1 MTPEHPLDIEQLL
14 KDCAVEPIQFPGAIQ
29 PHGLLISLSEPDLT
43 ICQVSANLADY
54 LDCPPEQVLGKPLEQ
69 LFGREA
75 LQQLL
80 AFAGQNHNPVAEP
93 YNLAF
98 AGRRFDAILHR
109 HDNALIL
116 ELEPSAADAG
126 AQAGNSGIFLAQTLR
141 RLQAAGDLDSLYRIS
156 VEQIQAMTG
165 FDRVL
170 IYRFE
175 DEGHGQVIAEAS
187 APEMELFNG
196 LFFPASDIPPQA
208 RELYRS
214 NWLRII
220 PDAEY
225 RPVPLIPQLRPDN
238 GQPLDLSHAVL
249 RSVSPIHCVYMK
261 NMGVRASMSISLLKD
276 GQLWGLISCGHRTPL
291 HVPHSLRADCQ
302 TIGQVLSLQISA
314 LQELELARQRD
325 AKLDLLA
332 RLDQAMAGKDVF
344 ESLSAHSR
352 ELLELTDAQGMALL
366 LDNQLQLVGQCPT
379 AEQVRA
385 LYGWLSAQGEPLF
398 QTHRLPHLY
407 APAREYQQLAS
418 GVLAIR
424 LSKPVDNALIW
435 FRTEAREVMQWSGNP
450 DKSLE
455 IETTDSGMVLRP
467 RASFE
472 IWKQQMEGIA
482 RKWSHGEL
490 FAANDLRRSATEHDL
505 ARQVS
510 LAQAA
515 VRARDDLVAVV
526 SHDLRNPMTVISMLC
541 GMLQS
546 LQLKESANF
555 SRRIK
560 SAIDTMQ
567 QASARM
573 TTLLEDLLDTS
584 KIEAGRYSISPRP
597 LEVGQV
603 FEQASSLLGPLAL
616 NKRIDLEFDGDT
628 NLLIHADPERIF
640 QVFSNL
646 IGNAI
651 KFTPELGRVSVV
663 ARQADGQVQ
672 FQVRDTGEGI
682 EPEQLPNV
690 FDRYWRLRDGNPSGS
705 GLGLYISK
713 GIIHAHG
720 GEIQAQSQRGTGS
733 VFSFTV
739 PLASA

>member
-1 MTPEHPLDIEQLL
+1 MTPEQPLDIEQLL
-14 KDCAVEPIQFPGAIQ
+14 KDCAIEPIQFPGAIQ
-29 PHGLLISLSEPDLT
+29 PHGVLISVRETDLS
-43 ICQVSANLADY
+43 ISQVSANLADY
-54 LDCPPEQVLGKPLEQ
+54 LPCDAQQLLGQPLQ
-69 LFGREA
+69 ALLGPAA

-80 AFAGQNHNPVAEP
+80 DWDREGSTLAEP
-93 YNLAF
+93 CSLTLH
-98 AGRRFDAILHR
+98 GSRFDAILHR

-116 ELEPSAADAG
+116 ELEPNALEATQPRAG
-126 AQAGNSGIFLAQTLR
+126 GDLLAQTLR
-141 RLQAAGDLDSLYRIS
+141 RLQDAGDLDSLYRIS
-156 VEQIQAMTG
+156 VEQIQAITG

-170 IYRFE
+170 IYRFQ

-187 APEMELFNG
+187 APGMELFNG

-220 PDAEY
+220 PDADY
-225 RPVPLIPQLRPDN
+225 QPVPLIPQLRPDN
-238 GQPLDLSHAVL
+238 GQPLDMSHAVL
-249 RSVSPIHCVYMK
+249 RSVSPIHCLYMK

-276 GQLWGLISCGHRTPL
+276 GQLWGLISCGNRAPL
-291 HVPHSLRADCQ
+291 YVPHSLRADCQ

-325 AKLDLLA
+325 AKLELLA
-332 RLDQAMAGKDVF
+332 RLDQAMAGRDVF
-344 ESLSAHSR
+344 ESLAERS
-352 ELLELTDAQGMALL
+352 EDLLALTASQGVALL
-366 LDNQLQLVGQCPT
+366 QENQLHLAGQCPT
-379 AEQVRA
+379 PEQVRA
-385 LYGWLSAQGEPLF
+385 LFHWIDERGDMLF
-398 QTHRLPHLY
+398 HSHQLPHDY
-407 APAREYQQLAS
+407 APARDFQERAS
-418 GVLAIR
+418 GVLAIK

-435 FRTEAREVMQWSGNP
+435 FRGEARDVMQWSGNP

-455 IETTDSGMVLRP
+455 IESTASGKILRP

-482 RKWSHGEL
+482 PKWSHGDL

-505 ARQVS
+505 AQQVL

-526 SHDLRNPMTVISMLC
+526 SHDLRNPMTVITMLC
-541 GMLQS
+541 GMLQGM
-546 LQLKESANF
+546 QVKEGATF

-573 TTLLEDLLDTS
+573 SSLLEDLLDTS
-584 KIEAGRYSISPRP
+584 KIEAGRYTIAPRT

-603 FEQASSLLGPLAL
+603 FEQASSLLGPLASS
-616 NKRIDLEFDGDT
+616 KQIDLEFSSEA

-651 KFTPELGRVSVV
+651 KFTPERGRVSVN
-663 ARQADGQVQ
+663 ARLAENQVQ
-672 FQVRDTGEGI
+672 FEVADTGEGI
-682 EPEQLPNV
+682 DPELLPKV
-690 FDRYWRLRDGNPSGS
+690 FDRYWHLGDGNPTGS

-713 GIIHAHG
+713 GIVNAHG
-720 GEIQAQSQRGTGS
+720 GEIRAHSQPGAGS
-733 VFSFTV
+733 VFSFSV
-739 PLASA
+739 PQASA